1 MNEILRKQIELLPDK
16 PGCYLMH
23 NANDEIIYV
32 GKAKNLKKR
41 VSQYFLR
48 QHEGKTAAMVMHV
61 DHFEIIITKT
71 EKEALILEMNL
82 IQKHH
87 PRYNIMLMDD
97 KHYPYIALHKNVKN
111 PYVSLSRNVKDKKC
125 EYFGPYPNS
134 GAAYEVIELINKL
147 FPLRKCKNVPN
158 KPCLYYHLGTCLA
171 PCISIID
178 ENKYKEIVDNIK
190 AFLNGKNTEVIKEI
204 KDKIKHYSENL
215 DFENALVYKK
225 MLDSIEHINEK
236 QTVEFRDKTDKDVFA
251 FHVRDNYVSIVVF
264 NIRNGMLLSK
274 RAFFYELLGE
284 INDFVSEMIYQ
295 YYSIN
300 KIPNEIYVSNE
311 EIKDDL
317 NSFLE
322 ANVFFPSK
330 GKMHDLIQTVE
341 ANAKESL
348 DEHFL
353 TARIDDDLISILDRL
368 GNILKISTPTY
379 IELFDNS
386 HLQGTNA
393 IGAMVAFING
403 VPYKK
408 LYRKFNIQGVNKKD
422 DLASME
428 ETLRRRYARLQELNS
443 EMPNLIIVDGGSEQ
457 IEVAKKIKEELNL
470 PFAIAGLVK
479 TDKHRTS
486 ALIDEKLEIHNLVDD
501 KKLFFLLTRMQDE
514 VHRYAITTHIKKRN
528 KSIFNSV
535 FDGIKGLGTKRK
547 ELLIKTFPSIKE
559 LKNAK
564 IEELEQI
571 LPKET
576 AEELYNKLKDNKDG
590 F

>member
-23 NANDEIIYV
+23 NVNDEIIYV

-171 PCISIID
+171 PCINTID
-178 ENKYKEIVDNIK
+178 ENTYKEIVDNIK

-225 MLDSIEHINEK
+225 MLDSLEHINEK

-317 NSFLE
+317 NSFLD

-330 GKMHDLIQTVE
+330 GKMHDLIQTIE

-368 GNILKISTPTY
+368 GNILRISTPTY

-428 ETLRRRYARLQELNS
+428 ETLRRRYVRLQELNS
-443 EMPNLIIVDGGSEQ
+443 EMPNLIIVDGGNEQ

-486 ALIDEKLEIHNLVDD
+486 ALIDENLEIHNLDDD

-535 FDGIKGLGTKRK
+535 FDGIKGLGMKRK
-547 ELLIKTFPSIKE
+547 ELLIKAFPSIKE

-576 AEELYNKLKDNKDG
+576 AEELYNKLKENKDG